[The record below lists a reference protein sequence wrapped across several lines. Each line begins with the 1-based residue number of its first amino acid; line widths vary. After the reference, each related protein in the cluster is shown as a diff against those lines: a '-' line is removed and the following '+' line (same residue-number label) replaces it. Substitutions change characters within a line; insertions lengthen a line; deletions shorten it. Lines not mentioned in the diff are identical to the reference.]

1 MKKKNI
7 MVVEDERIVADDIK
21 MSLQR
26 LGYIV
31 PAVAFTGED
40 AIKKAK
46 ETRPDLVLMDIVLQG
61 EMDGIEATAVIQS
74 RYNIP
79 IVYLTA
85 YADEKTLER
94 AKITEPFGY
103 ILKPFEDRDLHTTIE
118 MALHKHKIERMLK
131 EKDKRL
137 REILEETVRALASAV
152 EKRDPYT
159 AGHQRR
165 VTQLACAIAKE
176 MGLSKD
182 EIEGI
187 RLSGIVHDTGKILVP
202 AEILSKPGKLTA
214 IDFSLIKTHPE
225 AGHDILKEIN
235 FPYPV
240 AKIILQHH
248 ERLDGS
254 GYPAGLSG
262 EEILIEARVI
272 AVADVVEAIT
282 SRRPYRAARGTNRAL
297 NEISKNNSVLY
308 EPAAVK
314 ACLKLF
320 QKKGFK
326 FNNKK

>member
-1 MKKKNI
+1 
-7 MVVEDERIVADDIK
+7 
-21 MSLQR
+21 
-26 LGYIV
+26 
-31 PAVAFTGED
+31 
-40 AIKKAK
+40 
-46 ETRPDLVLMDIVLQG
+46 
-61 EMDGIEATAVIQS
+61 
-74 RYNIP
+74 
-79 IVYLTA
+79 
-85 YADEKTLER
+85 
-94 AKITEPFGY
+94 
-103 ILKPFEDRDLHTTIE
+103 
-118 MALHKHKIERMLK
+118 
-131 EKDKRL
+131 
-137 REILEETVRALASAV
+137 
-152 EKRDPYT
+152 
-159 AGHQRR
+159 
-165 VTQLACAIAKE
+165 
-176 MGLSKD
+176 
-182 EIEGI
+182 
-187 RLSGIVHDTGKILVP
+187 VHDTGKILVP

-282 SRRPYRAARGTNRAL
+282 SRRPYRAALGTNRAL
-297 NEISKNNSVLY
+297 KEISKNNGVLY